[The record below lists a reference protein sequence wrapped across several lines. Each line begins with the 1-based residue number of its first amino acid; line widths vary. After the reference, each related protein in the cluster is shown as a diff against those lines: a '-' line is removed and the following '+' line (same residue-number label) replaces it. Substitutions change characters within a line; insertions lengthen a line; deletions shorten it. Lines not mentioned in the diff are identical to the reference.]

1 VTLAHWDEP
10 EAPWDRLQLGP
21 HVMPGIWE
29 ITSGECARQVDHK
42 KTKDKDGAR
51 IRDMGLLPPR
61 MSARG
66 RMSTVEDWEMLQQ
79 TMPDIHPRK
88 AGGIKFPLSIFH
100 PATALLGVTQV
111 YVERIRPPEIKDGIL
126 EISIDM
132 IEWSDSPKET
142 KVKKKT
148 AAPSG
153 YIGTDEDA
161 AILRAQNQN
170 WAQRVGGISG
180 NVNFGAAPQTN
191 FDRATDADFAKL
203 TGDDSRSPPEASV
216 VGAINPSSR

>member
-1 VTLAHWDEP
+1 
-10 EAPWDRLQLGP
+10 
-21 HVMPGIWE
+21 MPGIWE

-132 IEWSDSPKET
+132 IEWSDQPKPT
-142 KVKKKT
+142 KVKTKPT
-148 AAPSG
+148 P
-153 YIGTDEDA
+153 
-161 AILRAQNQN
+161 
-170 WAQRVGGISG
+170 
-180 NVNFGAAPQTN
+180 
-191 FDRATDADFAKL
+191 TDADVAIMVAQLRGAGQFNTSVLQAANISYDPPASTFDEDFAKL
-203 TGDDSRSPPEASV
+203 TGEDTRHPPEFTAVSS
-216 VGAINPSSR
+216 IDPSSR